1 MKTVTEWFRELE
13 GWRRERCCSC
23 GGHGMTSVTA
33 ECLLRESALQPCRA
47 QALADSCCCRRG
59 HRDRPQIFFASCSNR
74 KITRWQPVVNDERA
88 AECGGLSFPIFGLS
102 ASLSLPATLR
112 TTQSRL
118 LSAVDSTTRAPKRFC
133 DRAVILLAI
142 CSWPKSVR
150 KSIRR
155 DRNPARQA
163 KSRQEMWRARASTG
177 LVLASIGRGNRPLGW
192 MHSPRR
198 KDPLEQPST

>member
-1 MKTVTEWFRELE
+1 MRSA
-13 GWRRERCCSC
+13 RRRRGSGSSPAMFDRCAPEPPKKL
-23 GGHGMTSVTA
+23 G
-33 ECLLRESALQPCRA
+33 
-47 QALADSCCCRRG
+47 CRRG

-88 AECGGLSFPIFGLS
+88 AECGGLSFPISGLT

-142 CSWPKSVR
+142 CNWLRVR
-150 KSIRR
+150 IIGHSAVVGSL
-155 DRNPARQA
+155 PGL
-163 KSRQEMWRARASTG
+163 QESG
-177 LVLASIGRGNRPLGW
+177 QGRGDL
-192 MHSPRR
+192 
-198 KDPLEQPST
+198 